1 MHRAEEDLEHCRR
14 ELFRLLNENAALRY
28 AASSFGD
35 LAERLNVIVRRYRHS
50 ATAPESP
57 GEAQSVRAEL
67 SISHLHR
74 SDVASLDSDEGA

>member
-1 MHRAEEDLEHCRR
+1 MHGVEEDLEHCRR

-35 LAERLNVIVRRYRHS
+35 LAERLNFIVRRYRHS
-50 ATAPESP
+50 APESP
-57 GEAQSVRAEL
+57 GEAQSVREEL
-67 SISHLHR
+67 GISHLHR